1 MIWILYLVF
10 CSMFCRYTEFG
21 GAVPRRPAEDM
32 AFSVAR
38 FVQNGGSFVNYY
50 MVGWS
55 LHLWFIY
62 WQMSINVSYLMYYTY
77 PCRGNSDLSLKCIIF
92 GSSTMEELTLI
103 GHPVASSLPP
113 AMTMTVLLM
122 NTVCRVYKVKFVNML
137 GKMTA
142 YTFKSLKTSRI
153 FFSYLNYL
161 VLVMLEGGWGKINHI
176 MF

>member
-1 MIWILYLVF
+1 
-10 CSMFCRYTEFG
+10 
-21 GAVPRRPAEDM
+21 
-32 AFSVAR
+32 
-38 FVQNGGSFVNYY
+38 
-50 MVGWS
+50 
-55 LHLWFIY
+55 
-62 WQMSINVSYLMYYTY
+62 
-77 PCRGNSDLSLKCIIF
+77 
-92 GSSTMEELTLI
+92 MEELTLI